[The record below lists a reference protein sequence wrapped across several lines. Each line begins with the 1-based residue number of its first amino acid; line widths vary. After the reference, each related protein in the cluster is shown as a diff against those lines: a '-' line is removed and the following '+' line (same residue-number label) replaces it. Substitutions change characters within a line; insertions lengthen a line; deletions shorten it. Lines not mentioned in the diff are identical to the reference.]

1 MTVWAWI
8 LHCAHTGGCAFGAAS
23 VRAGFDTISVLH
35 GRLFSAICVY
45 SMCWHCVCT
54 VQTCFG
60 HCLHVRLCGGT
71 LSVQHAFGAVSAQ
84 VCACVFNSV
93 SVWLRVWF
101 TFCAGVCMHVMAVH
115 AYE

>member
-1 MTVWAWI
+1 MPIPAV
-8 LHCAHTGGCAFGAAS
+8 
-23 VRAGFDTISVLH
+23 VRLAR
-35 GRLFSAICVY
+35 RLFERDLTLFLYCTGVCLALSACTACVG
-45 SMCWHCVCT
+45 T
-54 VQTCFG
+54 VYV
-60 HCLHVRLCGGT
+60 LYRLVRLCGGT

>member
-1 MTVWAWI
+1 MPIPAV
-8 LHCAHTGGCAFGAAS
+8 
-23 VRAGFDTISVLH
+23 VRLAR
-35 GRLFSAICVY
+35 RLFERDLTLFLYFTGVCLTLSACTAC
-45 SMCWHCVCT
+45 MCWHCVCT

-71 LSVQHAFGAVSAQ
+71 SSVQHAFGAVSAQ

-101 TFCAGVCMHVMAVH
+101 TFCAGVCMHVMAVY